1 MLPKK
6 KKRGY
11 SALAR
16 LKTFDGCPAP
26 YDKKKKLVVPD
37 ALRVLK
43 LRPYRRFSNLG
54 KICSQLG
61 WKHGGLIEGL
71 EDKRKEV
78 AAADYKERRANK
90 SEAAKKESSSAE
102 LQQVNAELAKF
113 GY

>member
-1 MLPKK
+1 M
-6 KKRGY
+6 G
-11 SALAR
+11 ALAR

-37 ALRVLK
+37 ALRILN
-43 LRPYRRFSNLG
+43 LRPYRAYSNLG

-71 EDKRKEV
+71 EDKRKEA
-78 AAADYKERRANK
+78 AAADYKERAANLK
-90 SEAAKKESSSAE
+90 EAATKEANSSE
-102 LQQVNAELAKF
+102 LQAVNAELAKF

>member
-26 YDKKKKLVVPD
+26 YDKKKKLVVPE

-43 LRPYRRFSNLG
+43 LRPYRSFSNLG

-71 EDKRKEV
+71 EDKRKEI
-78 AAADYKERRANK
+78 AAADYKERSANL
-90 SEAAKKESSSAE
+90 SAAAKKESSSAE